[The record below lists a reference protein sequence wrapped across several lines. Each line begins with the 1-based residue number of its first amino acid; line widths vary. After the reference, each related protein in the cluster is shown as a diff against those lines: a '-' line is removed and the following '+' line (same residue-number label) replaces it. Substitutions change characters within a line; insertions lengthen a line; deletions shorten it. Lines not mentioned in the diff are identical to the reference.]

1 MLNFDEYLQIK
12 DAAVFLGVSE
22 NTLRNWGKAG
32 KIVEHR
38 HPINNYRLY
47 DRADLESLLRQLR
60 DSAAKQKPK

>member
-1 MLNFDEYLQIK
+1 MLNFDEYLRIK

-38 HPINNYRLY
+38 HPVNNYRLY
-47 DRADLESLLRQLR
+47 KEADLKELLQVLES
-60 DSAAKQKPK
+60 SATKPRPR